1 LYGVAALAVS
11 TLPDGGT
18 ANSACGAPAGFL
30 SLSPLYPMAIPKTVQ
45 HWLNLRREYE
55 RHLETDQNPP
65 MPRVL
70 PIVKIGRK
78 WYFADER
85 LKENRNVLDPS
96 DIEKW

>member
-1 LYGVAALAVS
+1 MS
-11 TLPDGGT
+11 I
-18 ANSACGAPAGFL
+18 PA
-30 SLSPLYPMAIPKTVQ
+30 TVRR
-45 HWLNLRREYE
+45 WLILRKEYE
-55 RHLETDQNPP
+55 RRLETEDYPK

-96 DIEKW
+96 DIHPW